1 TRVTLTRFVMRS
13 AWRNKRRS
21 ILTVL
26 SLMFFFLLLTFLLT
40 IWRAFYID
48 EWSSVSA
55 SHIVCR
61 HRASLAVPLPSYY
74 RQKIR
79 LIPGV
84 VAVIPLNLFEGDYKD
99 PKANDFAQIGTDPDE
114 YLKAYPEY
122 EIPQDQVSAWQHDS
136 AGAIAGSE
144 LATKQGWKIG
154 DKLIIQ
160 GGKFPV
166 NLELNLR
173 GTFKSPF
180 PINAVYFNWKYVQ
193 QAMRY
198 GKDQLYLIQADSPQD
213 VGRIS
218 TAVDNMFRNSPEQ
231 TRTEAEKAFDIN
243 LISMLGNVKA
253 FILSIC
259 MAVLFTTS
267 LVLGN
272 TIAMSVRERTRE
284 VALLRTF
291 GFTHNLILMLFVG
304 ESLTLCLAGW
314 LAASLGAYGLLY
326 AIAHSGAGGAFAV
339 LLKMRLTTGVVSL
352 LVVGFLGFLSAAIP
366 AHRVSTTNI
375 VQGLRHIG

>member
-1 TRVTLTRFVMRS
+1 MTLTRLVMRN

-26 SLMFFFLLLTFLLT
+26 SLTFFFLLLTFLLT

-61 HRASLAVPLPSYY
+61 HRASLGVPLPSYY

-84 VAVIPLNLFEGDYKD
+84 IAVIPLNLFEGDYKD

-144 LATKQGWKIG
+144 LAAKQGWKIG

-180 PINAVYFNWKYVQ
+180 PINAIYFNWKYVQ

-218 TAVDNMFRNSPEQ
+218 TAVDDMFRNSPEQ
-231 TRTEAEKAFDIN
+231 TRTEAERAFDIN
-243 LISMLGNVKA
+243 LISMFGNVKA

-259 MAVLFTTS
+259 MAVLFATL

-272 TIAMSVRERTRE
+272 TIAMSIRERTRE
-284 VALLRTF
+284 VAILKSL
-291 GFTHNLILMLFVG
+291 GFTPRFILILFVG
-304 ESLTLCLAGW
+304 EALTLCLAGW
-314 LAASLGAYGLLY
+314 FTASLGAYGLLY
-326 AIAHSGAGGAFAV
+326 AIVHSGAGGAFAV
-339 LLKMRLTTGVVSL
+339 LLKMRLTTGAVTL
-352 LVVGFLGFLSAAIP
+352 LVATLVGFLSAAIP
-366 AHRVSTTNI
+366 AHRLSMTNI

>member
-1 TRVTLTRFVMRS
+1 MTLTRFVMRS

-26 SLMFFFLLLTFLLT
+26 SLTFFFLLLTFLLT

-84 VAVIPLNLFEGDYKD
+84 IAVIPLNLFEGEYKD
-99 PKANDFAQIGTDPDE
+99 PKSNDFAQIGTDPDE

-122 EIPQDQVSAWQHDS
+122 EIPQDQSAWKNDP
-136 AGAIAGSE
+136 AGAVAGSE

-154 DKLIIQ
+154 DKLIIE

-173 GTFKSPF
+173 GIFKSPF
-180 PINAVYFNWKYVQ
+180 PINAIYFNWKYVQ

-198 GKDQLYLIQADSPQD
+198 GKDQLYLIQANSPQS

-218 TAVDNMFRNSPEQ
+218 TAVDDMFRNSPEQ

-243 LISMLGNVKA
+243 LISMFGNVKA

-259 MAVLFTTS
+259 MAVLFTTL

-272 TIAMSVRERTRE
+272 TIAISIRERTRE
-284 VALLRTF
+284 VAMLRSL

-304 ESLTLCLAGW
+304 ESLTLCMAGW

-326 AIAHSGAGGAFAV
+326 AIVNSGAGGAFAV
-339 LLKMRLTTGVVSL
+339 LLKMRLTTGAVSL
-352 LVVGFLGFLSAAIP
+352 LVVGFVGFLSAAIP
-366 AHRVSTTNI
+366 AHRVATTNI

>member
-1 TRVTLTRFVMRS
+1 VTLTRFVMRS

-26 SLMFFFLLLTFLLT
+26 SLTFFFLLLTFLLT

-84 VAVIPLNLFEGDYKD
+84 IAVIPLNLFEGEYKD
-99 PKANDFAQIGTDPDE
+99 PKSNDFAQIGTDPDE

-122 EIPQDQVSAWQHDS
+122 EIPQDQVSAWKNDP
-136 AGAIAGSE
+136 AGAVAGSE

-154 DKLIIQ
+154 DKLIIE

-173 GTFKSPF
+173 GIFKSPF
-180 PINAVYFNWKYVQ
+180 PINAIYFNWKNSTSEVEVVTD
-193 QAMRY
+193 AMIRSPLHPRKQMECFEDMR
-198 GKDQLYLIQADSPQD
+198 KDDHD
-213 VGRIS
+213 
-218 TAVDNMFRNSPEQ
+218 Q
-231 TRTEAEKAFDIN
+231 TSSAE
-243 LISMLGNVKA
+243 
-253 FILSIC
+253 
-259 MAVLFTTS
+259 
-267 LVLGN
+267 
-272 TIAMSVRERTRE
+272 
-284 VALLRTF
+284 
-291 GFTHNLILMLFVG
+291 
-304 ESLTLCLAGW
+304 W
-314 LAASLGAYGLLY
+314 L
-326 AIAHSGAGGAFAV
+326 
-339 LLKMRLTTGVVSL
+339 
-352 LVVGFLGFLSAAIP
+352 
-366 AHRVSTTNI
+366 
-375 VQGLRHIG
+375 

>member
-1 TRVTLTRFVMRS
+1 VTLTRFVVRS

-26 SLMFFFLLLTFLLT
+26 SLTFFLLLLTFMLT

-55 SHIVCR
+55 SHMVCR
-61 HRASLAVPLPSYY
+61 HRASLVVPLPSYY

-84 VAVIPLNLFEGDYKD
+84 IAVIPLNLFEGGYKD
-99 PKANDFAQIGTDPDE
+99 PKSNYFAQIGTDPDE

-122 EIPQDQVSAWQHDS
+122 EIPQAQVSAWQNDP

-144 LATKQGWKIG
+144 LAMKQRWKIG
-154 DKLIIQ
+154 DKLIIE

-198 GKDQLYLIQADSPQD
+198 GKDQLYLIQADSPQN

-243 LISMLGNVKA
+243 LISMFGNVKA
-253 FILSIC
+253 FILSIS

-272 TIAMSVRERTRE
+272 TIAMSIRERTRE

-291 GFTHNLILMLFVG
+291 GFTHSLILMLFVG

-339 LLKMRLTTGVVSL
+339 LLKMRLTTGAVSL
-352 LVVGFLGFLSAAIP
+352 LVVGFVGFLSAVIP

>member
-1 TRVTLTRFVMRS
+1 MTLTRFVMRS